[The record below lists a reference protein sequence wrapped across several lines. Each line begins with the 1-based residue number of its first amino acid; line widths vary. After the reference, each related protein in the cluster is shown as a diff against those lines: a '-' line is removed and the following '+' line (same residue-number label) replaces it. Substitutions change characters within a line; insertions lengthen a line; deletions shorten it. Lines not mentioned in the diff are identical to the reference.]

1 MPDIRDLMRADPVV
15 VSSDTSLVSCAL
27 HLVRHPEWRMLI
39 ARDGDAGTVEGVV
52 DDIAVFGNGVMLKDG
67 LWFAF
72 EPEGPDVA
80 GTVAI
85 EVPMVEGS
93 EPAGTALRELG
104 GRSAI
109 IVLDE
114 GEVVGLVTEHDV
126 LSIAPSILREE
137 QRVDETA
144 SRPVISVS
152 SSTTAQQAL
161 QRMGD
166 ARIRHLVV
174 VDDGELT
181 GVVSLRDVVAGWVG
195 PETPLE
201 RLLTKDPFTLLLG
214 TSLRTAAGQMA
225 ERDVGCMPV
234 LDGEGELVAILTRAD
249 IVSALA
255 AASDDEDLF
264 A

>member
-15 VSSDTSLVSCAL
+15 VPSDTPLVSCAL
-27 HLVRHPEWRMLI
+27 HLVRHPEWRMVI
-39 ARDGDAGTVEGVV
+39 ALDGDSIKGVV

-85 EVPMVEGS
+85 EVPMVEAS
-93 EPAGTALRELG
+93 EAAGTALRELG
-104 GRSAI
+104 GHSAL
-109 IVLDE
+109 IVVDD
-114 GEVVGLVTEHDV
+114 GTVAGLVTEHDV
-126 LSIAPSILREE
+126 MAMAPSILREG

-144 SRPVISVS
+144 SSPVISVS

-161 QRMGD
+161 QRMGE
-166 ARIRHLVV
+166 ARIRHLAV
-174 VDDGELT
+174 VDDGTLT
-181 GVVSLRDVVAGWVG
+181 GVVSLRDVVAGWVSAD
-195 PETPLE
+195 TPLE
-201 RLLTKDPFTLLLG
+201 RVLTRDPFTLLLG

-249 IVSALA
+249 IVATLA